1 MMPKIRTHTLPD
13 GRKRYSF
20 RVDTGRGP
28 DGKRLQEYH
37 TFDRKGDA
45 ERELARIQHHSAQGT
60 YVRPSRETLS
70 QYLDGWLEGATRDL
84 RASTKR
90 NYEDAFLPVRERLG
104 DRYLQSITKADIEGL
119 VTWMLTAGRRRGGK
133 AGTGLSARSVR
144 LTLGRLTAAL
154 ELAVE
159 EGKLARNPA
168 RYVKPPKHEPRERET
183 WSAAEVRAFLAV
195 ADVDRLAACWRL
207 SLYGLRRGEVCGLRW
222 RDVDL
227 KAATLTVREA
237 RVLANYEVIVEPPK
251 SRRGLRTLPLDDV
264 LVGALKALKARQAAE
279 RLAAGP
285 GYERTG
291 YVAADEL
298 GRPVHPEWFTDEFH
312 RVSDR
317 AKVRRIRLHEG
328 RHTTNSL
335 MAAAGVPDHIRAA
348 WCGHTV
354 AVNVA
359 TYTHARPED
368 LAAARDALAAIYR
381 AGESR

>member
-1 MMPKIRTHTLPD
+1 MPKIRAHTLPD
-13 GRKRYSF
+13 GRRRYSF
-20 RVDTGRGP
+20 RVDVGRGP
-28 DGKRLQEYH
+28 DGKRIQEYQ
-37 TFDRKGDA
+37 TFDRRADA
-45 ERELARIQHHSAQGT
+45 ERELARIQHQTAQGT
-60 YVRPSRETLS
+60 YVRPSRETLGE
-70 QYLDGWLEGATRDL
+70 YLDGWLEGATRDL

-90 NYEDAFLPVRERLG
+90 NYGDAFLPVRERLG
-104 DRYLQSITKADIEGL
+104 GRYLQSVTKADIEGL
-119 VTWMLTAGRRRGGK
+119 VTWMLTSGRRRGGK

-159 EGKLARNPA
+159 EGKIARNPA
-168 RYVKPPKHEPRERET
+168 RYVKQPKHEPRPRDT
-183 WSAAEVRAFLAV
+183 WSADEVREFLAV
-195 ADVDRLAACWRL
+195 ADADRLAACWRL
-207 SLYGLRRGEVCGLRW
+207 SLYGLRRGEVLGLRW

-227 KAATLTVREA
+227 QAATLTVRQA
-237 RVLANYEVIVEPPK
+237 RVLAGYEVRVEPPK
-251 SRRGLRTLPLDDV
+251 SRNGARTLPLDGE
-264 LVGALKALKARQAAE
+264 LVAALKALKARQAAE

-285 GYERTG
+285 AYERTG

-298 GRPVHPEWFTDEFH
+298 GRPVHPEWYTDEFH

-317 AKVRRIRLHEG
+317 AQVRRIRLHEG

-359 TYTHARPED
+359 AYTHARPED
-368 LAAARDALAAIYR
+368 LAAARDTLASIYR
-381 AGESR
+381 TEDAR